1 MDAKSAKKSR
11 GSYSYGGCA
20 TCRRR
25 HVKCDKVRPVC
36 LTCKAIGVTC
46 EGFQDAGLRWVT
58 TAGASGSKLS
68 KSSTRIPR
76 RPFYPEQS
84 QVSTSKEVESTLSD
98 KTLHESLLSL
108 ESRSKG
114 FGTPSDEGVTIGPFG
129 VFSVE
134 NNTPEPPAQNLSINT
149 EPLESII
156 AKTGAHDASSQETND
171 ESCVIEQVPALES
184 LPSTDN
190 LLDWTDLFDLDSGF
204 SWHPSE
210 PFNDIHLPDYS
221 LPTSSPV
228 AAADSFQ
235 FQAGIQTQDTS
246 ESKVPGPTFSEVIPV
261 EDAQLLLKH
270 FHDCMI
276 AHIWSL
282 PLAQKSSMDIHIDA
296 AVTTLARLTFLT
308 TRTVSHA
315 AVSHL
320 YSVLS
325 LSAMHLAHIK
335 GQNNVHHWHN
345 LAGRMIKE
353 AKDNFRYS
361 LEHEISPKAA
371 KYKDLVLAISSILAF
386 AILYDHQND
395 ARAYMLDSE
404 RLLRT
409 CGLAKR
415 RISRKASYLHHT
427 YTWCRIVG
435 ESTYV
440 LHKLDNTSVKVK
452 QSQGSRDASAGL
464 FPEGP
469 YTDYRQAYPNPR
481 LDDFLGLEPFQPDV
495 NMERV
500 DSRDIESPL
509 SHIHLEDSQGISDLT
524 LRFLYGV
531 SETWLSLV
539 SQTTRLANFMEKLA
553 QSREKFDGSSLDSLE
568 SHKKRLENLVWTL
581 AQSTPPPQMEEA
593 SKYTPRDHLVRA
605 LNYALVIFFYR
616 RIRDV
621 NPSILQQHVDSVIQ
635 ALREFDAACERD
647 GIDGPGS
654 PWPAF
659 LAGCEAMNTSQR
671 QYFSGWLKNSF
682 DKTGFTRFRT
692 IISCMHEVWRR
703 QGEGTGIGQPNG
715 TWVQVCQEQDLYVM
729 LC

>member
-1 MDAKSAKKSR
+1 METKSAKKSR

-58 TAGASGSKLS
+58 TAGASGSKVS
-68 KSSTRIPR
+68 KSLTRTPR

-84 QVSTSKEVESTLSD
+84 QVSNSKEVESTLSD
-98 KTLHESLLSL
+98 KTLDESLLSL
-108 ESRSKG
+108 EARSKD
-114 FGTPSDEGVTIGPFG
+114 FATPSDEGVTIGPFG

-134 NNTPEPPAQNLSINT
+134 NITPEPPTRSLDVDI
-149 EPLESII
+149 EPPQGII
-156 AKTGAHDASSQETND
+156 SKTGTRDASVPERNTQSYAI
-171 ESCVIEQVPALES
+171 ESGSALEL

-204 SWHPSE
+204 SWRPSE
-210 PFNDIHLPDYS
+210 AVNDINMPDFS

-228 AAADSFQ
+228 AAVDILQ
-235 FQAGIQTQDTS
+235 FQASIETQDTP
-246 ESKVPGPTFSEVIPV
+246 ESSLPRPVFSEVIAV

-270 FHDCMI
+270 FNDCMI

-282 PLAQKSSMDIHIDA
+282 PLAQKCSLDIHIDA
-296 AVTTLARLTFLT
+296 AVATLARLTFLT

-315 AVSHL
+315 SLSHL

-335 GQNNVHHWHN
+335 GQSNVQHWHN
-345 LAGRMIKE
+345 LAGSMSKK
-353 AKDNFRYS
+353 AKNNFRYS

-371 KYKDLVLAISSILAF
+371 KYKDLVLAISSILTF
-386 AILYDHQND
+386 AILYDDQDD

-427 YTWCRIVG
+427 YTWVRIVG

-440 LHKLDNTSVKVK
+440 LHKFDNPNVKSK
-452 QSQGSRDASAGL
+452 QGQGSPDAAAGL

-469 YTDYRQAYPNPR
+469 YTNYRQAHPNPR
-481 LDDFLGLEPFQPDV
+481 LDDFLGLEPFQLDV
-495 NMERV
+495 DMDKV

-509 SHIHLEDSQGISDLT
+509 SHIHLEDNQGKSDSA

-539 SQTTRLANFMEKLA
+539 SQTTRLANFMARLA
-553 QSREKFDGSSLDSLE
+553 QSKEKFDSSSLDSLE
-568 SHKKRLENLVWTL
+568 SHKKRLENLVWAL
-581 AQSTPPPQMEEA
+581 AQSTPPPQMEET

-605 LNYALVIFFYR
+605 LNYTLVIFFYR

-621 NPSILQQHVDSVIQ
+621 NPSILQQHIDNVIE

-659 LAGCEAMNTSQR
+659 LAGCEAMHTSQR
-671 QYFSGWLKNSF
+671 KYFSGWLQNSF
-682 DKTGFTRFRT
+682 EKTGFTRFRT

-703 QGEGTGIGQPNG
+703 QGEGMGIGQPNG